1 MFIIIRLIKDIYIL
15 VKIRENTRI
24 IAIKQLPDSI
34 SFIGILKY
42 PYLRFTIGRNN
53 LYYYYIMAILIE
65 YYPGFLATGRGK
77 CDPFFPLP
85 AGHILISLQKINLSC
100 CFGIYTP

>member
-1 MFIIIRLIKDIYIL
+1 MSIIIWLIKDMYIL
-15 VKIRENTRI
+15 AKILENTCI
-24 IAIKQLPDSI
+24 IAIKQLPVHTY
-34 SFIGILKY
+34 FIGILQY
-42 PYLRFTIGRNN
+42 QYLRFTIGRNN

-65 YYPGFLATGRGK
+65 HYPGFLATGRGK
-77 CDPFFPLP
+77 GDPFFPLP